1 MVKGTA
7 WDIESRPHGVV
18 KLPLFPA
25 RAAIVRC
32 DISDIRTIPHKAAL
46 HFAFRTRNADRKG
59 GGLIA
64 LLATRC
70 N

>member
-7 WDIESRPHGVV
+7 WDIECGRHGAV

-25 RAAIVRC
+25 HAAIVRC
-32 DISDIRTIPHKAAL
+32 DISDIRTTAHKAAL
-46 HFAFRTRNADRKG
+46 HFAFRTKNADRKG